1 MKKILYA
8 ITAMTL
14 LTSCGVGTYSISS
27 GRPSDAYISFTAAK
41 KNIVTVTIDDNSFS
55 VETVKT
61 KPYKPGRKIKNTAVN
76 SIKVS
81 DGPHQVK
88 VKVNGSEVY
97 NKKLVI
103 SSSEHR
109 IIDL

>member
-8 ITAMTL
+8 IIALTL

-27 GRPSDAYISFTAAK
+27 GRPSDAYISFTAAR
-41 KNIVTVTIDDNSFS
+41 KNILTVTVDDNSFT

-61 KPYKPGRKIKNTAVN
+61 KPYKPGRKIKKTAIN
-76 SIKVS
+76 SIKIT

-88 VKVNGSEVY
+88 VMIDGSEVY